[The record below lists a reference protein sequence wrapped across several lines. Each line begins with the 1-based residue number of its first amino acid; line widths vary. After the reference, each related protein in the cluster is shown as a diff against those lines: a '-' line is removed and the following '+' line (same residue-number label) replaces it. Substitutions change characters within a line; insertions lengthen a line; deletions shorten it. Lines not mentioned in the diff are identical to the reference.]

1 MMLMSLLIC
10 RNSLVV
16 SCSFYHVMLCR
27 SADTRDIRTV
37 AQGPQTTSQDI
48 PVHSF
53 ISEHF
58 YLTYF
63 LTFSV
68 DLAIANVI

>member
-1 MMLMSLLIC
+1 M
-10 RNSLVV
+10 
-16 SCSFYHVMLCR
+16 
-27 SADTRDIRTV
+27 
-37 AQGPQTTSQDI
+37 
-48 PVHSF
+48 SF

-58 YLTYF
+58 YLTYS